1 MLIWCQIGNQSA
13 VKCDANMVSNM
24 LSILDISKICSVYV
38 IRIHIK
44 KMKAKLE
51 AKLEADYC
59 PNTLRRYP
67 TKTSLKNVLQSMQ
80 RCREERTG
88 IH

>member
-1 MLIWCQIGNQSA
+1 MP
-13 VKCDANMVSNM
+13 
-24 LSILDISKICSVYV
+24 ILDISKMYIVYEM
-38 IRIHIK
+38 RIHIK

-59 PNTLRRYP
+59 PNTLPYENL
-67 TKTSLKNVLQSMQ
+67 LKNVLQSVQ
-80 RCREERTG
+80 RCWEERTG

>member
-1 MLIWCQIGNQSA
+1 MCLFYSILFVRQPICCQFVVNCDADVMPIWCQFV
-13 VKCDANMVSNM
+13 VKCDANMVSNVM
-24 LSILDISKICSVYV
+24 SILDISKICSVYV

-59 PNTLRRYP
+59 PNTLRKP
-67 TKTSLKNVLQSMQ
+67 L
-80 RCREERTG
+80 
-88 IH
+88 